1 MEIKSTTAPA
11 FARSKRY
18 PSGSTVVY
26 SGGGSGGSGASAEQ
40 YFYKK
45 TDANGTAYIITDYP
59 IISSKSVISHA
70 SDAPYIPSVYEE
82 IPLDPET
89 LTWKD
94 GFITVIGGGG
104 EGGSST
110 PVTVKLGNTPYESV
124 DGVVSLPAYPAMPDL
139 SNLVTL
145 NTEQRIRAN
154 KWFGDN
160 FKIDSNSGSPV
171 VVAYSGPWERG
182 LEAQA
187 STGSVLGEFGFFGDG
202 DTLRYA
208 YIGNNYGNPWL
219 HITPTG
225 RLSTMLNGENTSL
238 RLLKDSNNPYGLI
251 VSLMDTGTASLQAR
265 RDANASEVFSLQLQ
279 PEGGN
284 IILGESTKGRYQET
298 MIANCAQIIRADG
311 GQPFLMFHYP
321 NNYYWRLQ
329 ADKDGLKTVTGDGNN
344 VFTNLCYVN
353 GEGRIGVNIG
363 NTLPTQALDVG
374 GTGRFRSVPDYAVSD
389 RFAAFN
395 PDGTLTSI
403 SKSNISHAINSGQ
416 TFIADLT
423 GLDENTWYP
432 LIVTVSTERMCK
444 ICVRNVLNTNVPS
457 WSTHGAGFS
466 CEIEMLVNGNGW
478 GTIATT
484 SILLKSDQGFYSGG
498 APFGGTYQVT
508 NYSMQ
513 VLYLRGGGLY
523 NLWSDTDANSWWNPR
538 QGVNVGDAPYTQYI
552 PTRSASQLT
561 GVESFGI
568 SFAGNNIWA
577 AGSISCAS
585 TSDERLKTF
594 EEEKDFCKLLT
605 SVGKARKFKY
615 NEIEAERSGN
625 KDDDTHYG
633 LVYQDVIKSPLAHI
647 AGTKQDGY
655 GYVDYLNNDLKGV
668 MIGAIQELIKDRDEM
683 KKQIEYLTEII
694 REIRK

>member
-26 SGGGSGGSGASAEQ
+26 SGGGGGSGASAEQ

-110 PVTVKLGNTPYESV
+110 PVTVKLGNTPYTSV
-124 DGVVSLPAYPAMPDL
+124 DGVVSLPAYPDTG
-139 SNLVTL
+139 NFVTL

-160 FKIDSNSGSPV
+160 FKIDSNSGKPV
-171 VVAYSGPWERG
+171 IVACSGPWERG

-187 STGSVLGEFGFFGDG
+187 STGGVLGKFGFFGDG
-202 DTLRYA
+202 DTLRYV

-219 HITPTG
+219 HITPQG
-225 RLSTMLNGENTSL
+225 ILSTMLNGENTAL

-298 MIANCAQIIRADG
+298 IIANCAQIMRTDG
-311 GQPFLMFHYP
+311 GSPNLLFHVP
-321 NNYYWRLQ
+321 NKYYYRLQ
-329 ADKDGLKTVTGDGNN
+329 ADGTGIRFVSGDGNH
-344 VFTNLCYVN
+344 
-353 GEGRIGVNIG
+353 IGATFQMDNPSDVRLGINIG
-363 NTLPTQALDVG
+363 NTNPTQTLDVG
-374 GTGRFRSVPDYAVSD
+374 GTGRFRSVPDYDVSD

-403 SKSNISHAINSGQ
+403 SKANISHAINSGQ

-432 LIVTVSTERMCK
+432 VIVTVSTERMCK

-466 CEIEMLVNGNGW
+466 CEIEMLVNGAGW

-508 NYSMQ
+508 EYSRQ
-513 VLYLRGGGLY
+513 VLYLRGGGRY
-523 NLWSDTDANSWWNPR
+523 NLWSDTNLGDWWNPR
-538 QGVNVGDAPYTQYI
+538 QAVNIGDAPYVLHI
-552 PTRSASQLT
+552 PTRSLSQLT
-561 GVESFGI
+561 GTELFGI
-568 SFAGNNIWA
+568 SFAGNSIWA